1 MITIGSV
8 IILTCIEPVVLLI
21 IASSGGE
28 FVMGLYTT
36 MLIVVNQRTLS
47 D

>member
-1 MITIGSV
+1 VGLV
-8 IILTCIEPVVLLI
+8 IIFTSIKPVDLLI

-36 MLIVVNQRTLS
+36 MLIVLNQGTLS
-47 D
+47 E